1 MTIDFQ
7 FICYTLRV
15 SLSRALTSA
24 RHVAG
29 FFHLYPSLVESN
41 EPSPEEIDEALKFA
55 AESHKNARGTKR
67 KVIGEFIDEL
77 LDERLK
83 AAER

>member
-1 MTIDFQ
+1 MTKDFR
-7 FICYTLRV
+7 FICYTKRV
-15 SLSRALTSA
+15 SLSHAIASA
-24 RHVAG
+24 RPKAG
-29 FFHLYPSLVESN
+29 LFHLYPEPVDNN

-83 AAER
+83 AAQR